1 MSTGFEKPELD
12 GKTVMHTV
20 AETDGNEI
28 HQAPDSPAT
37 HRAEEVQEPVV
48 QQPTVHHISQ
58 DPVGLPADSLV
69 DLPKPPPKSVDR

>member
-20 AETDGNEI
+20 AEADGSEI

-37 HRAEEVQEPVV
+37 DTGRAEEVQKPVV
-48 QQPTVHHISQ
+48 QQPAVHHIN
-58 DPVGLPADSLV
+58 
-69 DLPKPPPKSVDR
+69 